1 MEKVHEQTG
10 KFGRWIRNSISAR
23 MLMIGFLILI
33 LLIPLSYVKDIIRE
47 RQYNQKAMISEINK
61 KWGGEV
67 MLYGPMLKVPY
78 KTYSV
83 KRIYNQNTKT
93 YQEETIE
100 NIHNA
105 YFFPNKLSVSSIVN
119 PQPKKRGIYETAVYG
134 SEIHI
139 DGNFT
144 RPDFSEKDL
153 EEKDIIWEKSK
164 LIIETSNLKGVS
176 SLVEINLN
184 KNNYAFESK
193 YDHSTPNSNDNYYDL
208 DKHSYEYLTL
218 HKLESKSI
226 KKTDL
231 PIENPVSFSL
241 KMNVNGSKQIRFI
254 PVGKET
260 DVNIKSNWKT
270 ANFLGEYL
278 PYNPDKIKED
288 GFDAK
293 WKVLDI
299 NRPFPQQSFNG
310 IPNLKKYAFGVN
322 FMIPVDQYQKS
333 ERSAKYGFLVISLTF
348 LVFFLIQTM
357 SKISIHPFQYLMI
370 GIALT
375 MFYTLLISISEHSNF
390 LNAYLLAGIS
400 VVALITLYSKSILK
414 TFKFPMFIGI
424 SLTALYT
431 FIFIIIQLESYAL
444 LVGSVGLFLILA
456 SVMYA
461 SRKIDWQNG

>member
-1 MEKVHEQTG
+1 MEKVNEPTG
-10 KFGRWIRNSISAR
+10 KFGKWIKHSISAR
-23 MLMIGFLILI
+23 MLMVGLLILI

-47 RQYNQKAMISEINK
+47 RKYNQKAVINEINQ

-67 MLYGPMLKVPY
+67 LLYGPMLKVPY
-78 KTYSV
+78 KTYKI
-83 KRIYNQNTKT
+83 KRIYNQESKT
-93 YQEETIE
+93 HQEETIE
-100 NIHNA
+100 SINNA
-105 YFFPNKLSVSSIVN
+105 YFFPNKLGIQTAVN
-119 PQPKKRGIYETAVYG
+119 PQQKKRGIYETAVYG
-134 SEIHI
+134 SEINI
-139 DGNFT
+139 SGNFT
-144 RPDFSEKDL
+144 KPDFNELDIQ
-153 EEKDIIWEKSK
+153 EKDILWEKSK

-176 SLVEINLN
+176 SLVEIQFH

-193 YDHSTPNSNDNYYDL
+193 YDSNHSVSKDRMYDVETS
-208 DKHSYEYLTL
+208 SYSYLNL

-226 KKTDL
+226 KKEDL
-231 PIENPVSFSL
+231 PLEKTIDFSL

-260 DVNIKSNWKT
+260 NVNIKSNWKT

-278 PYNPDKIKED
+278 PYNPDKIKEE

-333 ERSAKYGFLVISLTF
+333 ERSAKYGFLVIALTF

-357 SKISIHPFQYLMI
+357 SKIAIHPFQYLMI

-390 LNAYLLAGIS
+390 LNAYVIAGIA
-400 VVALITLYSKSILK
+400 VVVLITLYSKSILK
-414 TFKFPMFIGI
+414 TFKFPMFIAI

-444 LVGSVGLFLILA
+444 LVGSIGLFVILA

>member
-1 MEKVHEQTG
+1 MEKGQEQTG
-10 KFGRWIRNSISAR
+10 RIGKWIKNSISAR
-23 MLMIGFLILI
+23 MLMIGFLIII

-47 RQYNQKAMISEINK
+47 RQYNQKAVISEINQ

-67 MLYGPMLKVPY
+67 LLYGPMLKVPY
-78 KTYSV
+78 KTYTV
-83 KRIYNQNTKT
+83 KRIYNQESKT
-93 YQEETIE
+93 HQEETVE
-100 NIHNA
+100 NIQNA
-105 YFFPNKLSVSSIVN
+105 YFFPNNLDVSTLVN
-119 PQPKKRGIYETAVYG
+119 PQLKKRGIYETAVYG
-134 SEIHI
+134 SEINI
-139 DGNFT
+139 KGSFIK
-144 RPDFSEKDL
+144 PDFTEIDVK
-153 EEKDIIWEKSK
+153 EKDILWEKSK

-176 SLVEINLN
+176 SLVEIQFN
-184 KNNYAFESK
+184 KNNYAFASK
-193 YDHSTPNSNDNYYDL
+193 YETKNTMSNNDVYDL
-208 DKHSYEYLTL
+208 DESSYDYLNL
-218 HKLESKSI
+218 HKLESKYL

-231 PIENPVSFSL
+231 PLENAVDFSM

-260 DVNIKSNWKT
+260 NVSITSNWKT

-310 IPNLKKYAFGVN
+310 IPNLKRYAFGVN

-333 ERSAKYGFLVISLTF
+333 ERSAKYGFLVIALTF

-357 SKISIHPFQYLMI
+357 SKIAIHPFQYLMI
-370 GIALT
+370 GIGLT

-390 LNAYLLAGIS
+390 LSAYVIAGIA
-400 VVALITLYSKSILK
+400 VITLITLYSKSILK
-414 TFKFPMFIGI
+414 TLKFPFFIGI

-444 LVGSVGLFLILA
+444 LVGSIGLFVILA
-456 SVMYA
+456 AVMYA

>member
-1 MEKVHEQTG
+1 MEKVNEQTG
-10 KFGRWIRNSISAR
+10 KFAKWIKNSISAR

-47 RQYNQKAMISEINK
+47 RQYNQKAVIGEINQ

-67 MLYGPMLKVPY
+67 LLYGPMLKVPY

-83 KRIYNQNTKT
+83 KRIYNKDSKT
-93 YQEETIE
+93 QQEETIE
-100 NIHNA
+100 TIQTA
-105 YFFPNKLSVSSIVN
+105 YFFPNKLSINTTVN

-139 DGNFT
+139 KGNFT
-144 RPDFSEKDL
+144 KPDFSEIDIKD
-153 EEKDIIWEKSK
+153 EDIIWEKSK

-176 SLVEINLN
+176 SIVEIQFN
-184 KNNYAFESK
+184 KHTYAFESK
-193 YDHSTPNSNDNYYDL
+193 YDNTRSSTKDMVYD
-208 DKHSYEYLTL
+208 YETNTYNNFEL

-226 KKTDL
+226 KKEDL
-231 PIENPVSFSL
+231 PLNSKTEFSL
-241 KMNVNGSKQIRFI
+241 KMSINGSKQIRFI

-260 DVNIKSNWKT
+260 NVNVKSNWKT

-278 PYNPDKIKED
+278 PYNPDKISKS
-288 GFDAK
+288 GFDAN

-299 NRPFPQQSFNG
+299 NRPFPQQFFNG

-357 SKISIHPFQYLMI
+357 SKIAIHPFQYLMI

-390 LNAYLLAGIS
+390 LNAYIIAGIA
-400 VVALITLYSKSILK
+400 VVSLITLYSKSILK
-414 TFKFPMFIGI
+414 TFRFPMFIGI

-444 LVGSVGLFLILA
+444 LVGSIGLFLILA